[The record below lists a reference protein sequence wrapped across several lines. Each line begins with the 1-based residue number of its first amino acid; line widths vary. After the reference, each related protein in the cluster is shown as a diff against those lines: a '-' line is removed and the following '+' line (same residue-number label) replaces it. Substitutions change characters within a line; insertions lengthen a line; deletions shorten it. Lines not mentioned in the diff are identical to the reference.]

1 MMIWRISKGSP
12 GIQTKFDSLR
22 GPVAGSQWVSRLC
35 HPAKLQ
41 QPSLFGHLITS
52 NKIAL
57 LSNSFNLLPAWP
69 SQPQPC
75 FLMQHQQASK
85 RYFSFSLG
93 STMSQQTWLLSSIA
107 FVLLKKLV
115 PNCQGRIVRNLG
127 HPRPA
132 RKQRR
137 GTHPLKSNASPAP
150 ANYIKLWVCRYS
162 DYYTPLS
169 SISSIRKATIS
180 KLWPPGCANEEA
192 QSQAAPSPSDHIGP
206 LEKLTAQEASHSHDP
221 GYSSSSRLG
230 FDPRR
235 TKSVWLWKTA
245 CRVSI
250 DVMS

>member
-150 ANYIKLWVCRYS
+150 ANYIKLYMGMSLLRLLHPSQLHKLHTQGNHFQIVTSRVCERR
-162 DYYTPLS
+162 S
-169 SISSIRKATIS
+169 SIT
-180 KLWPPGCANEEA
+180 
-192 QSQAAPSPSDHIGP
+192 
-206 LEKLTAQEASHSHDP
+206 
-221 GYSSSSRLG
+221 SR
-230 FDPRR
+230 
-235 TKSVWLWKTA
+235 T
-245 CRVSI
+245 
-250 DVMS
+250 

>member
-150 ANYIKLWVCRYS
+150 ANYIKLWVCHGMSLLRLLHPS
-162 DYYTPLS
+162 QLHKLHTQGNHFQIVTSRVCERRS
-169 SISSIRKATIS
+169 SIT
-180 KLWPPGCANEEA
+180 
-192 QSQAAPSPSDHIGP
+192 
-206 LEKLTAQEASHSHDP
+206 
-221 GYSSSSRLG
+221 SR
-230 FDPRR
+230 
-235 TKSVWLWKTA
+235 T
-245 CRVSI
+245 
-250 DVMS
+250 